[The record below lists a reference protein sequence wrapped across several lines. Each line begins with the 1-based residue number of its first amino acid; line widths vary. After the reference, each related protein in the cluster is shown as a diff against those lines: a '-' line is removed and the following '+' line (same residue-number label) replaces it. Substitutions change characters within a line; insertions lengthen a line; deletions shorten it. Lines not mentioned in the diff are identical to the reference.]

1 MNNFA
6 PSIEDLI
13 ENFAKLPGI
22 GQKTAQR
29 LAFHVINMDLEDVKN
44 FSNSLI
50 TVKEN
55 IKFCANCQNL
65 TSTDLCSICE
75 DKTRDNSTICVV
87 TDPKDIVIFEKTREY
102 KGLYHILHGA
112 ISPSANIGPE
122 DIKIKELLVRCGN
135 ENVKEIIVATNP
147 DTNGEATA
155 MYLKRLLKPFEI
167 KVSRLAFGIPV
178 GGNLEYVD
186 EVTLMRALDGRR
198 EI

>member
-29 LAFHVINMDLEDVKN
+29 LAFHVLNMDIEDVKK

-50 TVKEN
+50 LVKEN
-55 IKFCANCQNL
+55 IKLCANCQNL
-65 TSTDLCSICE
+65 TSDDLCEICE
-75 DKTRDNSTICVV
+75 DKTRDNTTICVV
-87 TDPKDIVIFEKTREY
+87 SDPKDIVIFEKTREY

-122 DIKIKELLVRCGN
+122 DIKIKELLVRCGAD
-135 ENVKEIIVATNP
+135 EVKEIIVATNP

-167 KVSRLAFGIPV
+167 TVSRLAFGIPV